1 MIYGSASI
9 GRNAIWVSRWGTSP
23 LCFGTAATPPFWVL
37 PSWGGDLNASELP
50 HTNVVNL
57 NATLGC
63 LRGLLREAKGGG

>member
-9 GRNAIWVSRWGTSP
+9 GRNALGFALGDIALMFRHSRH
-23 LCFGTAATPPFWVL
+23 AAILGFAQL
-37 PSWGGDLNASELP
+37 GGDLNASELP